1 MLKLLVVTLGTW
13 SMVSLSLVGTLG
25 FLLHFRQQTAPA
37 PAVLPSARR
46 KLRASPRAV

>member
-13 SMVSLSLVGTLG
+13 SVISLLLVGTLG

-37 PAVLPSARR
+37 PAVR
-46 KLRASPRAV
+46 RAV